1 MADFLYIRKYRLV
14 VNTWGGSQITVS
26 DLRFTFH
33 IEKNFNKMIQYGS
46 ITIYNLS
53 PDTETEIFKNGQS
66 VFLEAG
72 YENGPYGVVFAGQI
86 RQPIRGKE
94 NGTDY
99 FLRLVCYAG
108 EELLNIGFC
117 NLTLTNNQN
126 ARILIEQI
134 ARSSTVP
141 FEVSISEGLQL
152 EENGTLTDQ
161 KTQRGK
167 TVFGQP
173 GDYLRSIALN
183 NNAVF
188 YFDDGV
194 ANFDAVN
201 EQPPAVVPELN
212 AQSGM
217 IGFPH
222 QVDKG
227 IEVQCLINPNMKLGS
242 WFHLNNQKIIL
253 EEVPLL
259 GLQTLL
265 DLDGVYR
272 IIELIITGDTRG
284 NDWYFDITAW
294 AHEGGPLPLMLQDS
308 SQSGVS

>member
-1 MADFLYIRKYRLV
+1 MAAPLYIRKYKLV
-14 VNTWGGSQITVS
+14 VTTWGGQQITIT

-33 IEKNFNKMIQYGS
+33 IEKNINKLIQYGA

-53 PDTETEIFKNGQS
+53 PNTETNIFKNGKS
-66 VFLEAG
+66 VTLEAG
-72 YENGPYGVVFAGQI
+72 YEDGPYGVIFKAPI

-99 FLRLVCYAG
+99 FLKLVCYAG
-108 EELLNIGFC
+108 DDILNIGFC
-117 NLTLTNNQN
+117 NLTMTNNQD
-126 ARILIEQI
+126 ARTLINQI
-134 ARSSTVP
+134 ARSSTIP
-141 FEVSISEGLQL
+141 FDVRISEGLQL
-152 EENGTLTDQ
+152 EQASITDQ
-161 KTQRGK
+161 KTQRGR

-173 GDYLRSIALN
+173 GDTLRSIALN
-183 NNAVF
+183 SN
-188 YFDDGV
+188 
-194 ANFDAVN
+194 ANFYVDDDIVN
-201 EQPPAVVPELN
+201 FEGVNASPPGSVPSMN

-217 IGFPH
+217 IGFPR

-242 WFHLNNQKIIL
+242 WFQLDNQKIIL
-253 EEVPLL
+253 NELPFQ

-272 IIELIITGDTRG
+272 IVEMVITGDTRG
-284 NDWYFDITAW
+284 NEWYFDLTAY
-294 AHEGGPLPLMLQDS
+294 GQQGFLPLMLSAQ